1 MTYVECFFNFSIMKF
16 PEQLQNKIDKRN
28 ENYTFRVLQ
37 NENSLIDF
45 SSNDYLGF
53 AKNENISNK
62 VTALLVNKKISNGST
77 GSRLIS
83 GNNSLFE
90 ELELMLADFFF
101 AKAALIF
108 NSGFDANIGLLS
120 SVLQHGDTIL
130 YDELCHASIRDGIRL
145 SNARSVKF
153 KHNDLKDLIKKF
165 KNAKHSSGNT
175 YVVVESIY
183 SMDGDKS
190 PLKEISDY
198 CWENSIYLIVD
209 EAHATGIY
217 GVKGNGLVVELG
229 LEKHVFAR
237 VYTFGKAM
245 GSQGAVVVGA
255 EELKSFLINFAR
267 SFIYTTAM
275 SLHNLITLKY
285 AFEEL
290 EISDE
295 PKKLLKNISFFKE
308 VIKSGNFEDL
318 FLPSDSAIQSC
329 VISNTKDVRA
339 IANKFKEYSIDVKAI
354 LSPTVPTGKERLRFC
369 IHSYNSEEQIRQVLN
384 LLSTFV

>member
-1 MTYVECFFNFSIMKF
+1 MQPLEKNKHMEF
-16 PEQLQNKIDKRN
+16 PEQLQTKINQRK
-28 ENYTFRVLQ
+28 ENFTYRELQ
-37 NENSLIDF
+37 RENNLIDF

-53 AKNENISNK
+53 SKNRTIFNK
-62 VTALLVNKKISNGST
+62 VTDSLKNYRIINGST

-90 ELELMLADFFF
+90 ELELMFSDFFS
-101 AKAALIF
+101 AAAALIF
-108 NSGFDANIGLLS
+108 NSGFDANIGLFS
-120 SVLQHGDTIL
+120 SVMQRGDIVL

-145 SNARSVKF
+145 SNAQSFKF
-153 KHNDLKDLIKKF
+153 IHNDLVDLEKKF
-165 KNAKHSSGNT
+165 INAKQSTGNI

-198 CWENSIYLIVD
+198 CQENNFFFIVD

-217 GVKGNGLVVELG
+217 GKSGNGLVVELG
-229 LEKHVFAR
+229 LEKYVFAR

-245 GSQGAVVVGA
+245 GCQGAVIVGSQ
-255 EELKSFLINFAR
+255 ELISFLINYAR

-275 SLHNLITLKY
+275 SIHNLLTIKY

-290 EISDE
+290 QVTTEVTNLI
-295 PKKLLKNISFFKE
+295 KNISLFKE
-308 VIKSGNFEDL
+308 ELKSRNLENL
-318 FLPSDSAIQSC
+318 FLPSNSAIQSC
-329 VISNTKDVRA
+329 IIPNNKSVRETADRLNTND
-339 IANKFKEYSIDVKAI
+339 FDVKAI
-354 LSPTVPTGKERLRFC
+354 LAPTVSSGKERLRFC
-369 IHSYNSEEQIRQVLN
+369 IHSYNSEEQIKQVLN

>member
-1 MTYVECFFNFSIMKF
+1 MKF
-16 PEQLQNKIDKRN
+16 PKKLQNKINQRK
-28 ENYTFRVLQ
+28 ENYTFRELHK
-37 NENSLIDF
+37 ENGRIDF

-53 AKNENISNK
+53 SMNRTISRNVASALKDLRNI
-62 VTALLVNKKISNGST
+62 NGST

-90 ELELMLADFFF
+90 ELELMFSDFFS
-101 AKAALIF
+101 AEASLIF
-108 NSGFDANIGLLS
+108 NSGFDANTGLFS
-120 SVLQHGDTIL
+120 SILQRGDIVF

-145 SNARSVKF
+145 SNAHSFKF
-153 KHNDLKDLIKKF
+153 KHNDLQDIGKKL
-165 KNAKHSSGNT
+165 KNSELSTGNI

-183 SMDGDKS
+183 SMDGDQS

-198 CWENSIYLIVD
+198 CKENHIYLIVD

-217 GVKGNGLVVELG
+217 GKRGNGLVVGLG
-229 LEKHVFAR
+229 IEKQVFAR

-245 GSQGAVVVGA
+245 GCQGAIVVGS
-255 EELKSFLINFAR
+255 EELRDFLINYAR

-275 SLHNLITLKY
+275 PIHNLLTVKY

-290 EISDE
+290 KVTTEVV
-295 PKKLLKNISFFKE
+295 KLMKNISLFKE
-308 VIKSGNFEDL
+308 EIKSRNLEYL

-329 VISNTKDVRA
+329 IIPNNKSVRE
-339 IANKFKEYSIDVKAI
+339 IANRIHINNFDVKAI
-354 LSPTVPTGKERLRFC
+354 LSPTVSQGKERLRFC
-369 IHSYNSEEQIRQVLN
+369 IHSYNSREQIKQVLN